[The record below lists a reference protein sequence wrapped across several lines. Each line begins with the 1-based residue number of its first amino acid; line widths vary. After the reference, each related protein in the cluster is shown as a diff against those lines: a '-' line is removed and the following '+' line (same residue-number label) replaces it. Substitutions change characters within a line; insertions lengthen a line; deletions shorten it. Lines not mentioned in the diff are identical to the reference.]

1 MVHKRYIKRGGKTYG
16 PYYYKTIR
24 DKDGKVRSI
33 YLGQDIKAKRR
44 GFMDVVQQQK
54 YPLFFIVLFIFLFL
68 GLYYMDYTGFSI
80 FNPDPIKISELESS
94 NLSVGERFMVKVYS
108 DISPAAYFTDD
119 TDLFNISN
127 EGIIDFIATEEQK
140 GVHTVAVLAKYQEG
154 FEYKILR
161 FEIT

>member
-1 MVHKRYIKRGGKTYG
+1 
-16 PYYYKTIR
+16 
-24 DKDGKVRSI
+24 
-33 YLGQDIKAKRR
+33 
-44 GFMDVVQQQK
+44 
-54 YPLFFIVLFIFLFL
+54 
-68 GLYYMDYTGFSI
+68 MDYTGFSI